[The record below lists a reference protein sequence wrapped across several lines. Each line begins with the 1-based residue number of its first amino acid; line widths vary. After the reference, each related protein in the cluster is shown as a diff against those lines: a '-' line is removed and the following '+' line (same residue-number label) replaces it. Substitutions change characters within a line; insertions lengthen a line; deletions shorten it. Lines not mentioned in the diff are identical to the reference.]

1 MVTKRDQ
8 RRETRRD
15 QYQRR
20 QAERRAERQRQIRRQ
35 RIQRYSLIGGGIV
48 IVALLAL
55 LISLFV
61 IHNNAPKTGLSPQP
75 AIGQT
80 VDGLQCLPQQ
90 GGALHIHQYLDLY
103 INGQQQTVPPG
114 TGIVNSAGCL
124 YPLHAHDGEPNI
136 IHNETDQH
144 NVTFTLGQFFDIWG
158 VKLSSAQVGNYQV
171 DGSHKLVIKL
181 VANDGTVTTYTGNPH
196 DLKLSDQE
204 TIYLLYNSPNVPLKP
219 FTDWQNLGE

>member
-1 MVTKRDQ
+1 MRK
-8 RRETRRD
+8 
-15 QYQRR
+15 
-20 QAERRAERQRQIRRQ
+20 
-35 RIQRYSLIGGGIV
+35 LI
-48 IVALLAL
+48 AL
-55 LISLFV
+55 LIVAAAGCSGL
-61 IHNNAPKTGLSPQP
+61 KTYPTDAGGNLAVHSRL
-75 AIGQT
+75 
-80 VDGLQCLPQQ
+80 DG
-90 GGALHIHQYLDLY
+90 GVKGALHIHQYLDLY
-103 INGQQQTVPPG
+103 INGQQKTVPPG

-204 TIYLLYNSPNVPLKP
+204 TIYLLYNSPHVPLKP